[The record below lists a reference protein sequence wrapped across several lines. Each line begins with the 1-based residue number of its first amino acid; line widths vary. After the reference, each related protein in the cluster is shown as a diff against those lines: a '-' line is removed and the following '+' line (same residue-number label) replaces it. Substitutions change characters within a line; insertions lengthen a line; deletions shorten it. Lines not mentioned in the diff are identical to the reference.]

1 MSHTEKK
8 GLSPKFV
15 IHKSGYHA
23 VKSPLS
29 QKKKKPSYPDQF
41 IILNSDMAKRKFEF
55 CDETNVSIEPQRTS
69 EYCYFL
75 YENVKKQATE
85 IIQDYFRGYFERHPR
100 KVNRSV
106 QPKRPQSSKRVV
118 LELH

>member
-8 GLSPKFV
+8 GLSPKYV

-41 IILNSDMAKRKFEF
+41 IILNSDINYFKFIII
-55 CDETNVSIEPQRTS
+55 NKIINLLSGMS
-69 EYCYFL
+69 E
-75 YENVKKQATE
+75 
-85 IIQDYFRGYFERHPR
+85 
-100 KVNRSV
+100 
-106 QPKRPQSSKRVV
+106 V
-118 LELH
+118 LSFSNLA